1 MQEASAGIGIA
12 PEIHGDATADLPHP
26 RNQRFRIHRLGDVV
40 APGDRIEGAQ
50 QVGYVW
56 SAGACADVAGLTG
69 ELIKGGGSGRAND
82 RGVLNLRQAFLK
94 VLAEVS
100 AATRLGV
107 PILGGI

>member
-69 ELIKGGGSGRAND
+69 ELIKGGASGMANHI
-82 RGVLNLRQAFLK
+82 GVLELRQVILM
-94 VLAEVS
+94 VLVGGSVAS
-100 AATRLGV
+100 RLGSR
-107 PILGGI
+107 I